1 MSTWTSGH
9 ITEAPPP
16 TQKKSVHV
24 SEEESVFM
32 EGWEASWGDG
42 VHAVELKYLEVQSS
56 LASVH
61 QGGGQRGY
69 PKVDSS
75 PSTPGETGA
84 SVAFFIVS

>member
-1 MSTWTSGH
+1 M
-9 ITEAPPP
+9 
-16 TQKKSVHV
+16 
-24 SEEESVFM
+24 
-32 EGWEASWGDG
+32 
-42 VHAVELKYLEVQSS
+42 HAVELKYLEVQSS

-61 QGGGQRGY
+61 QGGGQRGH